1 MKHYLLSLY
10 QPEGELPPPEVL
22 GRVMAEL
29 DLLNTQMRDAGAWVF
44 GNGLHDPSTAS
55 VIRPSRPGGSPD
67 GTGLGGGGK
76 TGGSPDGRSNSS
88 TGDDMTITDGPFLES
103 KEYLGGFTIVRA
115 ADLDEALRWGTEFA
129 RITGLPVEVR
139 PFQGDVD

>member
-67 GTGLGGGGK
+67 GNR
-76 TGGSPDGRSNSS
+76 SPDSRIGSS
-88 TGDDMTITDGPFLES
+88 TGDDMMITDGPFLES

>member
-55 VIRPSRPGGSPD
+55 VIRPNTADGSNADGSIGG
-67 GTGLGGGGK
+67 
-76 TGGSPDGRSNSS
+76 SS
-88 TGDDMTITDGPFLES
+88 TGDDMMITDGPFLES

>member
-10 QPEGELPPPEVL
+10 QPEGELPSPEVL

-55 VIRPSRPGGSPD
+55 VIRPSRPGGRPD
-67 GTGLGGGGK
+67 GSGTPD
-76 TGGSPDGRSNSS
+76 GGSGSS
-88 TGDDMTITDGPFLES
+88 TGDDMMITDGPFLES